1 MRQARNACVNRVS
14 RTAQFVDN
22 EIGTA
27 ARCGK
32 IDKYAAGEDIMAMT
46 RARLR
51 FRLHILIAA
60 MLAASLGGPACAEV
74 KLPVPAVD
82 QSAVAQRGFFYVGG
96 HYVGEPGKEIMEGQ
110 IYVEVLAPH
119 EQKRPYPLVLI
130 HGAAQT
136 ATNWMGTP
144 DGREGWAEYFVGLG
158 YVVYMIDQPM
168 RGRSAY
174 HPGDGATRMFTAQ
187 NEQFQFTAIE
197 SDGTWP
203 GREKHTQWP
212 GEGANKGK
220 KGDPVF
226 DQFYASQVET
236 VLSNEETQ
244 QRNQDAGAALLDK
257 IGPAIVLTHSQS
269 GPFGWLIADA
279 RPKLVR
285 AIVAIEPSGPPF
297 ENTIIG
303 TGKGRA
309 WGPSDIPITY
319 DPPVKDPS
327 ELSVV
332 REDKPDG
339 PDMFVCWM
347 QKEPARQLINLK
359 NIPSVIVTSE
369 ASYHGLY
376 DNCTEKYLKQAGMTI
391 EWMRLGDKGI
401 HGNGHMV
408 MIEKNNL
415 DIAKVIDD
423 WVVKNVQ

>member
-1 MRQARNACVNRVS
+1 MAGPRIACGALLSAFVGA
-14 RTAQFVDN
+14 TAF
-22 EIGTA
+22 
-27 ARCGK
+27 
-32 IDKYAAGEDIMAMT
+32 
-46 RARLR
+46 
-51 FRLHILIAA
+51 
-60 MLAASLGGPACAEV
+60 AEV

-82 QSAVAQRGFFYVGG
+82 QSAVAKRGYFYAGG
-96 HYVGEPGKEIMEGQ
+96 HYVGEPGKQIMQGQ
-110 IYVEVLAPH
+110 IYVEVLAPK
-119 EQKRPYPLVLI
+119 EQRRPYPLVLI

-144 DGREGWAEYFVGLG
+144 DGREGWAEYFVEQG

-174 HPGDGATRMFTAQ
+174 HPGDGATRMFTVE

-197 SDGTWP
+197 SDGNWP

-212 GEGANKGK
+212 GDGAGKGK
-220 KGDPVF
+220 KGDPAF
-226 DQFYASQVET
+226 DAFYATQVET
-236 VLSNEETQ
+236 VISNEETQ
-244 QRNQDAGAALLDK
+244 RRNQDAGAALLDK

-279 RPKLVR
+279 RPQLVK
-285 AIVAIEPSGPPF
+285 AIIAIEPSGPPF

-309 WGPSDIPITY
+309 WGPTDIPLTY

-327 ELSVV
+327 EIAVV
-332 REDKPDG
+332 RDEKADG

-347 QKEPARQLINLK
+347 QKTPARQLANLK
-359 NIPSVIVTSE
+359 TIPAVVISAE
-369 ASYHGLY
+369 ASYHQIY
-376 DNCTEKYLKQAGMTI
+376 DNCTVKYLKQAGLHI
-391 EWMRLGDKGI
+391 EWIPLQSKGI

-415 DIAKVIDD
+415 AIAKVIDD
-423 WVVKNVQ
+423 WVVENVK

>member
-1 MRQARNACVNRVS
+1 
-14 RTAQFVDN
+14 
-22 EIGTA
+22 
-27 ARCGK
+27 
-32 IDKYAAGEDIMAMT
+32 MAT
-46 RARLR
+46 RHARLR
-51 FRLHILIAA
+51 IVCAA
-60 MLAASLGGPACAEV
+60 VLSAFISIPARAEV

-82 QSAVAQRGFFYVGG
+82 QSAVAKRGYFYVGG
-96 HYVGEPGKEIMEGQ
+96 HYVGEPGKSIMQGQ
-110 IYVEVLAPH
+110 IYVEVLAPKK
-119 EQKRPYPLVLI
+119 QRRPYPIVLI

-144 DGREGWAEYFVGLG
+144 DGREGWAEYFVEQG

-174 HPGDGATRMFTAQ
+174 HPGDGATRMFTAE

-212 GEGANKGK
+212 AEGANKGK

-226 DQFYASQVET
+226 DAFYATQVET

-257 IGPAIVLTHSQS
+257 IGPAIILTHSQS

-279 RPKLVR
+279 RPKLVKG
-285 AIVAIEPSGPPF
+285 IIAIEPAGPPF

-309 WGPSDIPITY
+309 WGPADIAMTY
-319 DPPVKDPS
+319 DPPVKDPG
-327 ELSVV
+327 EISVV
-332 REDKPDG
+332 RDDKPDG
-339 PDMFVCWM
+339 PNMFVCWM
-347 QKEPARQLINLK
+347 QKAPARQLVNLK
-359 NIPSVIVTSE
+359 NSPSVVISAE
-369 ASYHGLY
+369 ASYHQIY
-376 DNCTEKYLKQAGMTI
+376 DNCTVKYLKQAGMTI
-391 EWMRLGDKGI
+391 EWVPLQSKGI

-415 DIAKVIDD
+415 AIAKVIDD
-423 WVVKNVQ
+423 WVVKNVK

>member
-1 MRQARNACVNRVS
+1 MTILREGLRVACLAV
-14 RTAQFVDN
+14 
-22 EIGTA
+22 GA
-27 ARCGK
+27 A
-32 IDKYAAGEDIMAMT
+32 I
-46 RARLR
+46 
-51 FRLHILIAA
+51 IAA
-60 MLAASLGGPACAEV
+60 PALAEV

-82 QSAVAQRGFFYVGG
+82 QSMVAKRGFFYVGG
-96 HYVGEPGKEIMEGQ
+96 HYVGEPGKDIMQGQ
-110 IYVEVLAPH
+110 IYVEVLAPKT
-119 EQKRPYPLVLI
+119 QRRPYPLVLI

-226 DQFYASQVET
+226 DAFYATQVET
-236 VLSNEETQ
+236 VMSNEETQ
-244 QRNQDAGAALLDK
+244 ARNQDAGAALLDK

-279 RPKLVR
+279 RPKLVK
-285 AIVAIEPSGPPF
+285 AIVAVEPSGPPF

-309 WGPSDIPITY
+309 WGPTDIAITY

-327 ELSVV
+327 EIVVV
-332 REDKPDG
+332 RDDKADG

-347 QKEPARQLINLK
+347 QKAPARQLVNLK
-359 NIPSVIVTSE
+359 TIPAVVISAE
-369 ASYHGLY
+369 ASYHQIY
-376 DNCTEKYLKQAGMTI
+376 DNCTAKYLKQAGMNV
-391 EWMRLGDKGI
+391 EWLPLQSKGI

-408 MIEKNNL
+408 MLEKNNL
-415 DIAKVIDD
+415 AIAKVIDD
-423 WVVKNVQ
+423 WVVKNVK

>member
-1 MRQARNACVNRVS
+1 MAIRHFACVALFSALVG
-14 RTAQFVDN
+14 A
-22 EIGTA
+22 
-27 ARCGK
+27 
-32 IDKYAAGEDIMAMT
+32 
-46 RARLR
+46 
-51 FRLHILIAA
+51 
-60 MLAASLGGPACAEV
+60 PALAEV

-82 QSAVAQRGFFYVGG
+82 QSAVAKRGFFYVGG
-96 HYVGEPGKEIMEGQ
+96 HYVGDPGKQTMTGQ
-110 IYVEVLAPH
+110 IYVEVLAPKK
-119 EQKRPYPLVLI
+119 QRRPYPLVLI

-144 DGREGWAEYFVGLG
+144 DGREGWAEYFVEQG

-174 HPGDGATRMFTAQ
+174 HPADGATRMFTVE

-197 SDGTWP
+197 SDGTWA

-220 KGDPVF
+220 KGDPAF
-226 DQFYASQVET
+226 DAFYATQVET
-236 VLSNEETQ
+236 VMSNEETQ

-257 IGPAIVLTHSQS
+257 IGPAIVLTHSQA

-279 RPKLVR
+279 RPKLVK

-309 WGPSDIPITY
+309 WGPSDIPIAY

-327 ELSVV
+327 EIAVV
-332 REDKPDG
+332 RDDKPDG

-347 QKEPARQLINLK
+347 QKAPARQLVNLK
-359 NIPSVIVTSE
+359 SIPSVVISAE
-369 ASYHGLY
+369 ASYHQLY
-376 DNCTEKYLKQAGMTI
+376 DGCTVKYLNQAGMKV
-391 EWMRLGDKGI
+391 EWMRLQDKGI

-415 DIAKVIDD
+415 AIAKVIDD
-423 WVVKNVQ
+423 WVVKNVK